1 MLLKH
6 VVVEALLQFK
16 YMENQIDDLESY
28 FNNALSRYQSGEEVL
43 TLLQDFKKI
52 TNQIPN
58 HFAAW
63 TCLSWLYLLNKNND
77 EALLAAKQAVKLN
90 GQDPQARMNLAL
102 ALLATNTKGVRE
114 NITLIKRMAM
124 MVPEIHDELQTSIS
138 DGFSRYPEW
147 PELIKVKKWLES

>member
-1 MLLKH
+1 MN
-6 VVVEALLQFK
+6 
-16 YMENQIDDLESY
+16 ENNIETE
-28 FNNALSRYQSGEEVL
+28 FNTALSKYQAGEELNSVVA
-43 TLLQDFKKI
+43 DFKNIIDK
-52 TNQIPN
+52 IPN

-63 TCLSWLYLLNKNND
+63 TCFAWLQLLLKNNE
-77 EALLAAKQAVKLN
+77 EALFAARQAVKLN

-124 MVPEIHDELQTSIS
+124 MVPEINDELQTSIS